1 MENLLKETYGII
13 VYQDQVLL
21 ISQAIAG
28 YSLGDADKF
37 RKAMGKK
44 IPEVMRAEKDKF
56 INGTIKNDFPEKLGS
71 KVFELIE
78 PFAGYAFNK
87 AHSMSYAMIA
97 YWTAYFKANYPHEF
111 MTILLDSVSGNKKKI
126 GVIVRECEKIGIY
139 VKGPNINHSKTA
151 FYPESESDGTRI
163 IRFGLGSIKNVG
175 SISVDP
181 IVKNLE
187 KNGPYKNLEDF
198 IQRIDFSINKSTLES
213 LIKTGTFD
221 EFSTRETL
229 LSNLERIISLINQQK
244 TLNLAGQSHMFDLFG
259 ESVAKPIPLINI
271 NSEENINDQERS
283 FWERELLGITISH
296 NDFQKKIMEQTG
308 NFIVYADQIS
318 NAKHGNSVNL
328 IGQVINIES
337 RKTRRG
343 DTFFIIDLGLLDSDI
358 EIIVWPNNLDSSRF
372 LWEKGK
378 FISINGTTR
387 INNGIISVVF
397 KSGEEFLVNT
407 ENYNGMNKNKI
418 DSNLMNGNNS
428 NNNSDFIENI
438 PIPQSPNGG
447 KIKPELPNSHNSSNK
462 LMLSIEESG
471 NPIEDR
477 YKFEDLI
484 KLLLEHKG
492 SSPVILKVFSGN
504 EEVTLELPFANINI
518 NSELEEKVI
527 QIVGDNN
534 YSVINESS

>member
-1 MENLLKETYGII
+1 
-13 VYQDQVLL
+13 
-21 ISQAIAG
+21 
-28 YSLGDADKF
+28 
-37 RKAMGKK
+37 
-44 IPEVMRAEKDKF
+44 
-56 INGTIKNDFPEKLGS
+56 
-71 KVFELIE
+71 
-78 PFAGYAFNK
+78 
-87 AHSMSYAMIA
+87 
-97 YWTAYFKANYPHEF
+97 
-111 MTILLDSVSGNKKKI
+111 
-126 GVIVRECEKIGIY
+126 
-139 VKGPNINHSKTA
+139 
-151 FYPESESDGTRI
+151 
-163 IRFGLGSIKNVG
+163 
-175 SISVDP
+175 
-181 IVKNLE
+181 
-187 KNGPYKNLEDF
+187 
-198 IQRIDFSINKSTLES
+198 
-213 LIKTGTFD
+213 
-221 EFSTRETL
+221 
-229 LSNLERIISLINQQK
+229 
-244 TLNLAGQSHMFDLFG
+244 MFDLFS

-296 NDFQKKIMEQTG
+296 NDFQKKIMAQTG

-438 PIPQSPNGG
+438 PIPQSSNGG
-447 KIKPELPNSHNSSNK
+447 QIKTELPNSHNSSNK

-534 YSVINESS
+534 Y